1 MKLRRILEGETPVVQ
16 IAANTGWV
24 RVSRALAALAPSH
37 SEAETA
43 LWSRDTIALLGAPEE
58 VRSGLNEAAL
68 GLAPDD
74 AIAGRPLLPFE
85 PRSFRD
91 FMLYERHAIDA
102 ARGFVRRFTPRAWP
116 VVKAYEAVFRRPFPA
131 LRPDA
136 LWNRQPIYYMGN
148 HLAFAL
154 DGEPLTIPSYTRAL
168 DYELELGFV
177 LACPLYNATPEE
189 AEAAIGGFVVV
200 NDFSA
205 RDVQRAEMRSG
216 FGPQKSKHFRN
227 GISRV
232 VVSTDE
238 ILPRWRELSGFVRLN
253 GRLVAEPRSAGPRW
267 SLGEALAHASRSERL
282 YPGELFA
289 TGTLPGGSGIETGQ
303 LLSDGDTLEI
313 GIEEIGSITT
323 PIVAEETRR

>member
-58 VRSGLNEAAL
+58 VRSGLTEAAL

-154 DGEPLTIPSYTRAL
+154 DGERFTLSLERSAPPTASSYQAFRRTA
-168 DYELELGFV
+168 
-177 LACPLYNATPEE
+177 
-189 AEAAIGGFVVV
+189 GGA
-200 NDFSA
+200 SA
-205 RDVQRAEMRSG
+205 RATTQYRARCPPG
-216 FGPQKSKHFRN
+216 CATRKRRTVK
-227 GISRV
+227 
-232 VVSTDE
+232 
-238 ILPRWRELSGFVRLN
+238 
-253 GRLVAEPRSAGPRW
+253 AG
-267 SLGEALAHASRSERL
+267 
-282 YPGELFA
+282 
-289 TGTLPGGSGIETGQ
+289 
-303 LLSDGDTLEI
+303 
-313 GIEEIGSITT
+313 
-323 PIVAEETRR
+323 